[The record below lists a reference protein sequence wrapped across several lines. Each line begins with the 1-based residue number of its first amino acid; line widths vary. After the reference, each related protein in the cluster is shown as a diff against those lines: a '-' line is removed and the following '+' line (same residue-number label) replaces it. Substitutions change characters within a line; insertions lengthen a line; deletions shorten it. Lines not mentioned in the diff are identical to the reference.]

1 MSDKQKITVYISE
14 ALHRQ
19 FKIRSA
25 VDGETMSSMAKEA
38 LETFIKDDSYETQ
51 LQETD
56 VPSENNAVAKVTL
69 YLPNALGKQLETK
82 SNQSDMP
89 VSKLAS
95 LALSQ
100 YLSTSVVHIN
110 THGSDSNE
118 TDVQKK
124 GAQIDRN
131 PESIE
136 ISINAPAETSPEKLR
151 EIIRKAALNADSV
164 HRAIGGQG
172 LQIDLVEVY
181 ERTGTPEGLRR

>member
-1 MSDKQKITVYISE
+1 M
-14 ALHRQ
+14 
-19 FKIRSA
+19 
-25 VDGETMSSMAKEA
+25 
-38 LETFIKDDSYETQ
+38 
-51 LQETD
+51 
-56 VPSENNAVAKVTL
+56 

-164 HRAIGGQG
+164 HRANGGQG